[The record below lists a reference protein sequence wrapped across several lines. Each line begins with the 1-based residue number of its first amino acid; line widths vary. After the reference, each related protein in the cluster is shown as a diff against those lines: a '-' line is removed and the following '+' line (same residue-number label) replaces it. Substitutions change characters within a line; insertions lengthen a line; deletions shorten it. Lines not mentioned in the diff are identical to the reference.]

1 MDENMDSLSEIRRL
15 TPEDPAE
22 HSAAECG
29 GGAGADLGDRIAD
42 QDRGRRSLDKLGMTR
57 GRRFALGCRL
67 FFTEKEPLALSPG
80 ATNPDRLGKTE
91 ELSFVL

>member
-1 MDENMDSLSEIRRL
+1 
-15 TPEDPAE
+15 
-22 HSAAECG
+22 
-29 GGAGADLGDRIAD
+29 
-42 QDRGRRSLDKLGMTR
+42 MTR